1 MPTQPT
7 QKDPKH
13 AAKNMEAKAG
23 EKVLRTL
30 SGYAVPNFYTSEDL
44 ENFDA
49 DAALGRPGEYPFTR
63 GITKDMYREKY
74 WVMSQYAGFGTARES
89 NERFKYLIAKG
100 GSGVGIA
107 LDLPTQLGM
116 DSDHPQAQGEVG
128 RTGVAIDSLRDIEI
142 MLDGIPLEKVGI
154 IRTTANAIGPIACA
168 WLVALGE
175 KRGCPPTTFS
185 VRLQN
190 DVLKEFVARGTHI
203 FPPGPSVKLCIDALE
218 YCARHVPNWL
228 PLTACGSHMRQAGG
242 KVKHELGF
250 AIANA
255 IAYSDEAI
263 RRGLKIEDFAPTL
276 TFHFLIHKDF
286 FEEIAKYRAARRIW
300 AKLVKTRY
308 HSDHAESQKMHIS
321 AYTAGVTLTAQ
332 QPLNNVTRVTLQA
345 LAAVLGGVQYLATS
359 SYDEALSLPAEEA
372 VTIALRTQQIIAHES
387 GVASIADPLGGS
399 YFLEQLTDAIEK
411 DVWDVLDAVEKKGG
425 AVQAIQDGYYQQE
438 LMESAWEQQRE
449 IDSGEQVVVGVNRY
463 ETDEEIEMPSF
474 LINPAVEKEQLE
486 NLAQLKRERD
496 GQAVLRG
503 LEAVRLAGKKDEN
516 LVPALVEAVK
526 AYATIGEICDVL
538 RELYGEYKEPLAF
551 LK

>member
-1 MPTQPT
+1 MSAES
-7 QKDPKH
+7 KK
-13 AAKNMEAKAG
+13 EADKG
-23 EKVLRTL
+23 EKILRTL
-30 SGYAVPNFYTSEDL
+30 SGYPVPNYYTEEDL
-44 ENFDA
+44 KEFDVKKE
-49 DAALGRPGEYPFTR
+49 LGRPGGYPFTR

-242 KVKHELGF
+242 KAKHELGF

-255 IAYSDEAI
+255 IAYSDEAL

-286 FEEIAKYRAARRIW
+286 FEEIAKYRAARRVW
-300 AKLVKTRY
+300 AKVVKNRY
-308 HSDHAESQKMHIS
+308 RSDHAESQKMHIS

-332 QPLNNVTRVTLQA
+332 QPLNNVTRVALQA

-399 YFLEQLTDAIEK
+399 YFVEQLTGAIEK
-411 DVWDVLDAVEKKGG
+411 DVWEVLEAVEKKGG

-438 LMESAWEQQRE
+438 LMQSAWEQQRE

-463 ETDEEIEMPSF
+463 ETGEEIEMPSF
-474 LINPAVEKEQLE
+474 LINPAVEREQLG
-486 NLAQLKRERD
+486 NLAALKRERD
-496 GQAVLRG
+496 SKAVKKG
-503 LEAVRLAGKKDEN
+503 LEAVRAAAKRDEN
-516 LVPALVEAVK
+516 LVPSLVEAVK
-526 AYATIGEICDVL
+526 AYATTGEICDVL
-538 RELYGEYKEPLAF
+538 REVYGEYKEPLAF
-551 LK
+551 LR

>member
-1 MPTQPT
+1 MSANS
-7 QKDPKH
+7 KEE
-13 AAKNMEAKAG
+13 AKNQAAQDQKSQKG
-23 EKVLRTL
+23 EKGLRTL
-30 SGYAVPNFYTSEDL
+30 SGYPVPKFYTAEDL
-44 ENFDA
+44 KAFDIEA
-49 DAALGRPGEYPFTR
+49 ELGHPGDYPFTR
-63 GITKDMYREKY
+63 GITEDMYREKF

-142 MLDGIPLEKVGI
+142 MLEGIPLEKVGI

-203 FPPGPSVKLCIDALE
+203 FPPAPSVKLCIDALE

-255 IAYSDEAI
+255 IAYADEAI

-286 FEEIAKYRAARRIW
+286 FEEIAKYRAARRVW

-308 HSDHAESQKMHIS
+308 GSDDAESQKMHIS

-332 QPLNNVTRVTLQA
+332 QPLNNVSRVTLQA

-359 SYDEALSLPAEEA
+359 SYDEALSLPSEEA

-387 GVASIADPLGGS
+387 GVASVADPLGGS
-399 YFLEQLTDAIEK
+399 YFLEHLTDAIEK
-411 DVWDVLDAVEKKGG
+411 DVWAVLEEVEKKGG
-425 AVQAIQDGYYQQE
+425 AVEAISQGFYQKE
-438 LMESAWEQQRE
+438 LMESAWEQQRAIDRGEE
-449 IDSGEQVVVGVNRY
+449 IVVGVNQY
-463 ETDEEIEMPSF
+463 ETGEEIEMPSF
-474 LINPAVEKEQLE
+474 RVNPAVEKEQLE
-486 NLAQLKRERD
+486 NLARLKQERD
-496 GQAVLRG
+496 SQAVQRG
-503 LEAVRLAGKKDEN
+503 LEAVRVAGKKNEN
-516 LVPALVEAVK
+516 LVPSLVEAVK

-538 RELYGEYKEPLAF
+538 REVYGEYKEPLSF
-551 LK
+551 LR

>member
-1 MPTQPT
+1 MSAKPT
-7 QKDPKH
+7 QKDPKNTP
-13 AAKNMEAKAG
+13 KTPEETPG

-30 SGYAVPNFYTSEDL
+30 SGYPVPNFYTASDL
-44 ENFDA
+44 KGFDVKEE
-49 DAALGRPGEYPFTR
+49 LGIPGEYPFTR

-175 KRGCPPTTFS
+175 KRGCPPTSFS

-286 FEEIAKYRAARRIW
+286 FEEIAKYRAARR
-300 AKLVKTRY
+300 
-308 HSDHAESQKMHIS
+308 
-321 AYTAGVTLTAQ
+321 
-332 QPLNNVTRVTLQA
+332 
-345 LAAVLGGVQYLATS
+345 
-359 SYDEALSLPAEEA
+359 
-372 VTIALRTQQIIAHES
+372 
-387 GVASIADPLGGS
+387 
-399 YFLEQLTDAIEK
+399 
-411 DVWDVLDAVEKKGG
+411 
-425 AVQAIQDGYYQQE
+425 
-438 LMESAWEQQRE
+438 
-449 IDSGEQVVVGVNRY
+449 
-463 ETDEEIEMPSF
+463 
-474 LINPAVEKEQLE
+474 
-486 NLAQLKRERD
+486 
-496 GQAVLRG
+496 
-503 LEAVRLAGKKDEN
+503 
-516 LVPALVEAVK
+516 
-526 AYATIGEICDVL
+526 
-538 RELYGEYKEPLAF
+538 
-551 LK
+551 